1 MANTTVEH
9 LYTKR
14 IVTYWLAVAVGYI
27 FPFVYFF
34 VTAGIMKQASKW
46 VMPTLIAGIFLV
58 MKLTRDINDWVD
70 SWQPS
75 LMKGLIIA
83 LPKLL
88 LFVILISLGLTLKWV
103 IERQIE
109 ASFYTYFETV
119 IVLFGGQFAGSLIWA
134 FHLKY
139 KQLDLISKGY
149 VLGVVNK

>member
-1 MANTTVEH
+1 MADTTVKN
-9 LYTKR
+9 LYAKR
-14 IVTYWLAVAVGYI
+14 VVTYWLAVAVGYI

-34 VTAGIMKQASKW
+34 ISAGVMKQSTKW

-58 MKLTRDINDWVD
+58 AKLTRDIPEWVE

-75 LMKGLIIA
+75 FWKGMLIA
-83 LPKLL
+83 TPKFL
-88 LFVILISLGLTLKWV
+88 LFAILISLGLTLKWV
-103 IERQIE
+103 IEKQLE
-109 ASFYTYFETV
+109 TSFYTYFETV
-119 IVLFGGQFAGSLIWA
+119 IVLFGGQSIGAIIGA

>member
-34 VTAGIMKQASKW
+34 ITAGATKQASKW

-58 MKLTRDINDWVD
+58 MKLTTDIKDWVD
-70 SWQPS
+70 SWRPS
-75 LMKGLIIA
+75 LTKGLIMA

-88 LFVILISLGLTLKWV
+88 LFGILISMGLTLKWV

-119 IVLFGGQFAGSLIWA
+119 IVLFGGQSIGAIIWA